1 MWNCDTAAANDNKEN
16 WEIMACFSIKK
27 FLCIL
32 DIALEKRN
40 ELISTTFT
48 LKWFL
53 SIFEKPLDDKDLEVF
68 LIEYALK

>member
-1 MWNCDTAAANDNKEN
+1 
-16 WEIMACFSIKK
+16 MACFSIKK